1 MNRSGKMRTIKIMK
15 KLTEEATILEF
26 QKNFFQKI
34 GSFIGR
40 ANRVP
45 SQYEAQ

>member
-15 KLTEEATILEF
+15 KLTEEATILDF

-34 GSFIGR
+34 GIFIGHV
-40 ANRVP
+40 NRVP
-45 SQYEAQ
+45 NQYEAQ

>member
-1 MNRSGKMRTIKIMK
+1 MK